1 MQYRLTTRKGVL
13 KMQVKEI
20 YKQEARYNSRIRAT
34 VGGAWIA
41 VLANGDEFPVCRD
54 YEAKS
59 EADVRAILAKR

>member
-1 MQYRLTTRKGVL
+1 MQYRLTTREGVT

-20 YKQEARYNSRIRAT
+20 YKQEARYNPRIRAT

-59 EADVRAILAKR
+59 ESDVRAILAKR